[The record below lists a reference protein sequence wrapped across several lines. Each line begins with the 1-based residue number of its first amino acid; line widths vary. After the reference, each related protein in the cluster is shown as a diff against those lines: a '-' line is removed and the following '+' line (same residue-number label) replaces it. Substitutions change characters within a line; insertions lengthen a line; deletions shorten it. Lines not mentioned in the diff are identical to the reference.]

1 MFQLD
6 ESRCRSGQ
14 GRLGIQAAVGSSR
27 GSQQTSLGGERLQDK
42 VLKLSNALGNN
53 CIRLAQERPAEEP
66 EKIEAAYLSLL
77 LEQIFQGSRV
87 DTALVQ
93 LAREFL
99 LLPEER
105 TFGVRI
111 AQDDVKL
118 VILLRQRHQLLPQLS
133 FTGLRLC

>member
-1 MFQLD
+1 M
-6 ESRCRSGQ
+6 
-14 GRLGIQAAVGSSR
+14 
-27 GSQQTSLGGERLQDK
+27 
-42 VLKLSNALGNN
+42 LKLSNALGND
-53 CIRLAQERPAEEP
+53 CIDRLAQERPAEEP
-66 EKIEAAYLSLL
+66 EKIVPAYLSLL
-77 LEQIFQGSRV
+77 LEQIFQGLRV